1 MTIAAPVQSQPSADQ
16 AAPRVGSEEI
26 IVEAISQTQAAL
38 WRAELSQRLLKGLIG
53 GMGILLGWFVVDQWL
68 WPLGVIGRTLSLG
81 VIAAVA
87 IWWFWT
93 RIIRLL
99 QSRVRPDY
107 AAQSL
112 EADLP
117 ELRHSLSSYVAL
129 RETGN
134 ADGVRAAVL
143 RTIGARAAGEIKRQ
157 RVETPSE
164 ADSILRWWMVLAASL
179 VVVLGYMLFSPKST
193 LRSAQRLLLP
203 MARIA
208 PPTRVAINDVTP
220 GDCRTVPV
228 KAVEIRAKVEGLRS
242 EDQPLIV
249 FSSRGA
255 MSEPMTLD
263 PATGLY
269 GGSITIDDSTDYRIV
284 AGDAQSESYRITVD
298 EIPVVSIRSK
308 TVTPPPY
315 TGLPAATSMGGPI
328 LAMENSQ
335 VELSVET
342 NRPIVRAKLEF
353 NPRVKNAANQTEAAQ
368 GPANAGVIDLKL
380 APDGMSGSVAFQTR
394 IPRSEAAGAKIDSYR
409 IVAWDAEGN
418 ENYDAVVYPIRIDPD
433 LAPEVRFASPVET
446 SREVPINGQL
456 LFEIVAV
463 DPDHGLKRIEWLM
476 RRGVEPPTSAVIWS
490 VENGVTESQT
500 IEYRL
505 RPAELGFRAGDTIQ
519 VAAAALDNREGVDGQ
534 PEPNRTV
541 TKPIELKIVSP
552 AALPPPTAPE
562 AGLSQ
567 PDGIP
572 NGDQEG
578 SQGEPGKKESQQPGN
593 DGSGGSQGDA
603 QDAEDAQAENR
614 TGAKGGG
621 EGQDGSQ
628 APPDGEDGSGQGSKD
643 GNQPG
648 EGNAEGGDN
657 ADPSASRPDD
667 PNAMGEPSSDQ
678 PGQTDPSQTAGDS
691 SEQDGSSTGGEKG
704 AQGKD
709 AQGEDQGAGQP
720 EDASESEGGAGN
732 DASRS
737 LEPPSH
743 DGDAFERIRDFLEQ
757 KRAEL
762 GQREGSSGQG
772 AGESAG
778 SAGQGVSKSDPANGP
793 PGSKQPPGGNDPES
807 QNGGEKDG
815 SGENGPKGAN
825 QGNAP
830 SDPSMSQGQ
839 GESQGQGQK
848 DGAAAADPKSGVPQG
863 QKPQAGKPSPGQSAA
878 PEGGNPAGD
887 PKANAEPGK
896 NGGDS
901 SDNAGTP
908 ADADSPGGNSQGSD
922 SSRGSQG
929 LGEKGPNGKVKPN
942 APTNPAESD
951 AASDPGEE
959 SSAGSGLPG
968 IGLPGG
974 GQGGKGNQDP
984 SSNPNGEGMRGS
996 PNPSG
1001 GAAGGNGG
1009 VGSGS
1014 GDAGQAPLSDDRP
1027 PDPVDVDYAREATDL
1042 VLEYLEQT
1050 RDTPDPKLLER
1061 LKWTPEELADF
1072 RNRWEETLKKQ
1083 PASGG
1088 DPKELEATLKS
1099 LGLRKPTRGPIG
1111 GTTAEARKV
1120 EGLMDPGR
1128 IPPPMKYRDD
1138 FEAFMRN
1145 VNRTGSSSTPSKP
1158 APAKSRPSKSAPAK
1172 SAPAKSAP
1180 AKRVP

>member
-1 MTIAAPVQSQPSADQ
+1 MTIAAPAQSQPSADQ

-26 IVEAISQTQAAL
+26 IVQAISQTQAAL
-38 WRAELSQRLLKGLIG
+38 WRAELSQRLLKGVIG

-99 QSRVRPDY
+99 HSRVRPDY

-112 EADLP
+112 EEDLP

-129 RETGN
+129 RETGDP
-134 ADGVRAAVL
+134 DGVRAAVL

-157 RVETPSE
+157 RIETPTE

-208 PPTRVAINDVTP
+208 PPTRVAISDVTP

-242 EDQPLIV
+242 GDQPLIV
-249 FSSRGA
+249 FGSRGA
-255 MSEPMTLD
+255 ISEPMTLD
-263 PATGLY
+263 PATGFY
-269 GGSITIDDSTDYRIV
+269 GGSITVDDSTDYRIV

-298 EIPVVSIRSK
+298 VIPVVSIRSK
-308 TVTPPPY
+308 TVTPPAY
-315 TGLPAATSMGGPI
+315 TGLPAETSTGGPI

-335 VELSVET
+335 VELSVEA

-353 NPRVKNAANQTEAAQ
+353 NPRVKNAANQAEAAQ

-433 LAPEVRFASPVET
+433 LAPEVRFASPVEA

-463 DPDHGLKRIEWLM
+463 DRDHGLKRIEWLM

-490 VENGVTESQT
+490 VEKGVTESQT

-505 RPAELGFRAGDTIQ
+505 RPAELGFRVGDTIQ

-593 DGSGGSQGDA
+593 DGSGGSQGEA

-614 TGAKGGG
+614 SGAKGGG

-628 APPDGEDGSGQGSKD
+628 APPDGEDGSGQGAKD

-648 EGNAEGGDN
+648 EGEAEGGNN
-657 ADPSASRPDD
+657 ADPSASRPND
-667 PNAMGEPSSDQ
+667 PSGMGEPSSDQ

-691 SEQDGSSTGGEKG
+691 SEQNGSSTAGEKSAQG
-704 AQGKD
+704 ENAQGK
-709 AQGEDQGAGQP
+709 DQGAGQP

-732 DASRS
+732 DPSRS
-737 LEPPSH
+737 PEPPSH
-743 DGDAFERIRDFLEQ
+743 DGEAFERIRDFLEQ

-762 GQREGSSGQG
+762 GAREGSSGQG

-793 PGSKQPPGGNDPES
+793 PGSKQPPGGKDAAS
-807 QNGGEKDG
+807 QNGGDQNG
-815 SGENGPKGAN
+815 SGENGPKGAK

-848 DGAAAADPKSGVPQG
+848 DGASAADPKSGQPQG
-863 QKPQAGKPSPGQSAA
+863 QEPQAGEPRPGQSPAQD
-878 PEGGNPAGD
+878 GGKPNGD
-887 PKANAEPGK
+887 PKAKGEPGNIGGDLND
-896 NGGDS
+896 NGGS
-901 SDNAGTP
+901 PS
-908 ADADSPGGNSQGSD
+908 DADGLGENSQGAD
-922 SSRGSQG
+922 SSRGAQG
-929 LGEKGPNGKVKPN
+929 PSGKVKPD
-942 APTNPAESD
+942 APKDPAAPD
-951 AASDPGEE
+951 AASEPGAE
-959 SSAGSGLPG
+959 SPAGSGLPAA
-968 IGLPGG
+968 
-974 GQGGKGNQDP
+974 GQGGEGNLDP
-984 SSNPNGEGMRGS
+984 SSNPNDKGMRGS

-1001 GAAGGNGG
+1001 GAAGGGGG

-1027 PDPVDVDYAREATDL
+1027 PDPVDVNYAREATDL
-1042 VLEYLEQT
+1042 VLDYLEQI

-1061 LKWTPEELADF
+1061 LNWTPEELADF
-1072 RNRWEETLKKQ
+1072 RQRWEETLKKQ
-1083 PASGG
+1083 PASGA

-1145 VNRTGSSSTPSKP
+1145 VNRMGSSSPPAKPSPSKSGP
-1158 APAKSRPSKSAPAK
+1158 SKSGPSKSAPVK
-1172 SAPAKSAP
+1172 P
-1180 AKRVP
+1180 VP

>member
-1 MTIAAPVQSQPSADQ
+1 MTIAAPVQSQPPADQ

-26 IVEAISQTQAAL
+26 IVQAISQTQAAL
-38 WRAELSQRLLKGLIG
+38 WRAELSQRLLKGVIG
-53 GMGILLGWFVVDQWL
+53 GLGILLGWFVVDQWL
-68 WPLGVIGRTLSLG
+68 WPLGVIGRTLVLG
-81 VIAAVA
+81 VIAAVVV
-87 IWWFWT
+87 WWFWT

-99 QSRVRPDY
+99 HSRVRPDY

-112 EADLP
+112 EEDLP
-117 ELRHSLSSYVAL
+117 ELRHSLSSYVTL

-134 ADGVRAAVL
+134 SDGVRAAVL

-164 ADSILRWWMVLAASL
+164 ADSIVRWWMVLAASV

-220 GDCRTVPV
+220 GDCRTVSV

-242 EDQPLIV
+242 GDQPLIV
-249 FSSRGA
+249 FGSGWA

-263 PATGLY
+263 PASGFY
-269 GGSITIDDSTDYRIV
+269 CGSINVDESTDYRIV
-284 AGDAQSESYRITVD
+284 AGDAQSESYRITVND
-298 EIPVVSIRSK
+298 IPVVSIRSK

-315 TGLPAATSMGGPI
+315 TGLPPAKSVGGPI

-335 VELSVET
+335 VELRVEA

-353 NPRVKNAANQTEAAQ
+353 NPRVKNAADPTQAAQ

-394 IPRSEAAGAKIDSYR
+394 IPRSEAAGTKIDSYR
-409 IVAWDAEGN
+409 IVAWDADGN

-433 LAPEVRFASPVET
+433 LAPEVRFASPVEE

-500 IEYRL
+500 IEHRL
-505 RPAELGFRAGDTIQ
+505 RPAELGFRIGDTIQ

-541 TKPIELKIVSP
+541 TKPIELKIVPP

-578 SQGEPGKKESQQPGN
+578 SQGGPGKKESQQPGN

-614 TGAKGGG
+614 SGAKGGG
-621 EGQDGSQ
+621 EGEDGSQ

-648 EGNAEGGDN
+648 EGKAEGGDN

-678 PGQTDPSQTAGDS
+678 PGQADPSQTAGDS
-691 SEQDGSSTGGEKG
+691 SEQNGSSTEGEKG
-704 AQGKD
+704 APGKD
-709 AQGEDQGAGQP
+709 AQGNDQGAGQP
-720 EDASESEGGAGN
+720 EDASESEGGGS
-732 DASRS
+732 DAS
-737 LEPPSH
+737 PPSH

-762 GQREGSSGQG
+762 GERKGASGQG
-772 AGESAG
+772 AGASAG
-778 SAGQGVSKSDPANGP
+778 SAGQGVSNSDPTDGP
-793 PGSKQPPGGNDPES
+793 PGSKQAPSGNDAAS
-807 QNGGEKDG
+807 QNGGGQNG
-815 SGENGPKGAN
+815 SGEKGPKGSN
-825 QGNAP
+825 QGNSP
-830 SDPSMSQGQ
+830 SDPSMPQGQ
-839 GESQGQGQK
+839 PEGQGQQQ
-848 DGAAAADPKSGVPQG
+848 GASGAEPKSGQPQG
-863 QKPQAGKPSPGQSAA
+863 QEPQAAEPRPGQSAA
-878 PEGGNPAGD
+878 QEGGKPKGD
-887 PKANAEPGK
+887 PKSSGEPGK
-896 NGGDS
+896 NGGGAND
-901 SDNAGTP
+901 DRGTP
-908 ADADSPGGNSQGSD
+908 ADSGNDIPGGNSQGAD
-922 SSRGSQG
+922 SSRGAQ
-929 LGEKGPNGKVKPN
+929 GPNGKAKPD
-942 APTNPAESD
+942 AATDPAASD
-951 AASDPGEE
+951 AASNPGAE
-959 SSAGSGLPG
+959 SPAGSGLPE
-968 IGLPGG
+968 G
-974 GQGGKGNQDP
+974 GQGGTGKQDP
-984 SSNPNGEGMRGS
+984 SSNPNREGMRGS
-996 PNPSG
+996 PNRSG

-1014 GDAGQAPLSDDRP
+1014 GDAGPASLTDDRL

-1042 VLEYLEQT
+1042 VLDYLEQT
-1050 RDTPDPKLLER
+1050 RDTPDPKLLKR
-1061 LKWTPEELADF
+1061 LNWTPDELADF
-1072 RNRWEETLKKQ
+1072 RDRWEETLKKQ
-1083 PASGG
+1083 PASGV

-1138 FEAFMRN
+1138 FEAFMQN
-1145 VNRTGSSSTPSKP
+1145 VNRMGSSSPAAKPSPSKASPSKSGASKP
-1158 APAKSRPSKSAPAK
+1158 APAKRGP
-1172 SAPAKSAP
+1172 
-1180 AKRVP
+1180 